1 MATSTSIQTSLT
13 DVPEVLRPYITGPQ
27 GALPAAQTFLGQ
39 GYDKIYGDPLKAAGL
54 AGSGRIAGIAPM
66 QQQIGSELSR
76 MGTPSQYA
84 MGTQATQAG
93 LGALNQATN
102 AFGNIGQIG
111 APNLSQF
118 QMQAPQSVGAPNI
131 NYYQASAPGNI
142 SAQNLQTFQTASPR
156 DIAAQNLQNF
166 QVQGARDVNAPQ
178 GLQTYQMSGPQQY
191 GGESVGQYMSPY
203 VQQVM
208 DVQKQEALR
217 DFGKGLTAQNLG
229 AARQG
234 TYGGARNILANT
246 EAQRNLQTQ
255 LGGIQATGL
264 QSAFQNAQQQFNT
277 SQAQQQAANAQNLQA
292 ALGVQ
297 QLGTGQNLQAQLAN
311 QQAQQAAQQANLQS
325 ALGVQQLGSTQ
336 GLQAQQSNQAAQQ
349 AAQMANLQAALGV
362 QQFGA
367 GQSLQAQQANQAAQ
381 QGTSLANLQAM
392 LGTQQLGA
400 GQNLQ
405 SQLANQAAQQATGQ
419 TNLQA
424 LLGVQQLGAGQSLE
438 AQRANQAA
446 QLQAAQGYG
455 QLGQTYGSLGQTY
468 GALGTAQQASD
479 IDRIKTQGAYGDL
492 QRGLQQQQLDT
503 QYQDLMTRLN
513 YPLTQAETMA
523 NLARG
528 VPLTQTASSGSQTT
542 PPPSFASQLAGLGL
556 SGLGLYNMF
565 GNRQ

>member
-1 MATSTSIQTSLT
+1 MATQTSISTALT
-13 DVPEVLRPYITGPQ
+13 DVPAVLKPYITDPG
-27 GALPAAQTFLGQ
+27 GILPAAQRLLTQ
-39 GYDKIYGDPLKAAGL
+39 DYATTYGNALNQAKL
-54 AGSGRIAGIAPM
+54 AGSGRVAGMSPFQDKIEA
-66 QQQIGSELSR
+66 ELDTMKTPGQFG
-76 MGTPSQYA
+76 MGT
-84 MGTQATQAG
+84 TATQAG
-93 LGALNQATN
+93 LGSLGQAAN
-102 AFGNIGQIG
+102 AFGNIGQVN
-111 APNLSQF
+111 APSLSQF
-118 QMQAPQSVGAPNI
+118 QMQGPQSVGAPNI

-156 DIAAQNLQNF
+156 DIAAQKLQNF

-191 GGESVGQYMSPY
+191 GGESVSQYMSPY

-392 LGTQQLGA
+392 LGTQQLGTT
-400 GQNLQ
+400 QSLQ
-405 SQLANQAAQQATGQ
+405 AQLANQAAQQATGQ

-446 QLQAAQGYG
+446 QLQSAQGLG
-455 QLGQTYGSLGQTY
+455 QLGAAYGGLGQAF

-479 IDRIKTQGAYGDL
+479 IDRIKTQGAFGDL
-492 QRGLQQQQLDT
+492 QRSTQQQQLDA
-503 QYQDLMTRLN
+503 QYQDLMTRMN
-513 YPLTQAETMA
+513 YPLTNLETMN
-523 NLARG
+523 NLVRG
-528 VPLTQTASSGSQTT
+528 VPLAQTAASQRTTT
-542 PPPSFASQLAGLGL
+542 PPPSFASQLAGTGLTGL
-556 SGLGLYNMF
+556 SLYNMF
-565 GNRQ
+565 GK